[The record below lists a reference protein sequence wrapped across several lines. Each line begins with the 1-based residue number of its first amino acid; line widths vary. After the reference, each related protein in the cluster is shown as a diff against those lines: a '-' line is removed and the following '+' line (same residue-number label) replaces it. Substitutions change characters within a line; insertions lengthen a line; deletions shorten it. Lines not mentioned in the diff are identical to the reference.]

1 MRDET
6 VALPPLPVPGDE
18 CSTFLHYFSGPAKF
32 GLGEAIS
39 AAAARRGVKVRV
51 INRDI
56 LRDGADL
63 LADEPFSS
71 DFAAALNG
79 HFDGFHSGFP
89 CSSFRFRPGGP
100 PPVRGTVSTC
110 EDVRRTVEC
119 SRSKRRKGHCWQRGR
134 RLWYVRSGKG
144 MTKVIGLR
152 RHAPPQEAIR
162 TQNSHPLS
170 GTNKRVF
177 RRFQRTAK
185 WLLCRS

>member
-71 DFAAALNG
+71 DFAAALDG
-79 HFDGFHSGFP
+79 HFDGFHSGFS
-89 CSSFRFRPGGP
+89 CSSFSRARFRPGGP
-100 PPVRGTVSTC
+100 PPVR
-110 EDVRRTVEC
+110 D
-119 SRSKRRKGHCWQRGR
+119 HQHLRGR
-134 RLWYVRSGKG
+134 PTNSRVQQVEAEKGTLLATWSAAMVR
-144 MTKVIGLR
+144 
-152 RHAPPQEAIR
+152 AI
-162 TQNSHPLS
+162 
-170 GTNKRVF
+170 
-177 RRFQRTAK
+177 
-185 WLLCRS
+185 W